1 MSFLNYVNLFLKLFP
16 SSKLESVLMEGNG
29 SFEVQI
35 DILFDL
41 SCDVSGFMNTTI
53 LFSYS

>member
-1 MSFLNYVNLFLKLFP
+1 MKLFP
-16 SSKLESVLMEGNG
+16 SSMLESVLMEGNG

-41 SCDVSGFMNTTI
+41 SSDVSGDPVFIPLIMFRQ
-53 LFSYS
+53 LG

>member
-1 MSFLNYVNLFLKLFP
+1 M
-16 SSKLESVLMEGNG
+16 LESVLMEGNG

-41 SCDVSGFMNTTI
+41 SSDVSGFMNTTI